1 MTYLLGFEP
10 VVGSRIEGSKGQHSK
25 PSSIN
30 VNTEKST
37 SLNALGSCMNKKQ
50 FI

>member
-1 MTYLLGFEP
+1 MTYLLEFEP
-10 VVGSRIEGSKGQHSK
+10 VVGSRVEGSEAQHSK
-25 PSSIN
+25 STSIN
-30 VNTEKST
+30 ANTEKST